1 MHLCKH
7 SYPPY
12 KHQSYYEAQKS
23 LFTDYE
29 IQYGWEQYYATITT
43 KNSAK
48 ANEHKVAYLN

>member
-23 LFTDYE
+23 FFTDYE